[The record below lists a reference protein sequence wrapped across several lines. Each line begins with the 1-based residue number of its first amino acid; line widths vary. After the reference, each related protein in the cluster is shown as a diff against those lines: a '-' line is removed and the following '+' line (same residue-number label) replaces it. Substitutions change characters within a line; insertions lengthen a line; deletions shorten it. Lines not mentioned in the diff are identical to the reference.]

1 MSLIFLPELL
11 LLLLLFAM
19 MMTVVAPENH
29 PADESD
35 DKIQKSQWN
44 HDGPQYRE
52 LPELLLKKPADSNIF
67 FWGKR
72 KESHKAN
79 HYHQRT
85 THHNASSL
93 LFPIMG
99 KVVTVI
105 ESLPSS
111 WTLLGCYARLLAFL
125 EELQERERDGTQEA
139 TPQRFQPLHH
149 LPPRSRILLGPDL
162 TLAACARC
170 LLSLAN
176 EAPVPGGG
184 ERQREARRGQ
194 GRSGR
199 GGGRGSGSLPLLL
212 LLPFFLP
219 LSPSHAAY
227 PRLLASTLCPA

>member
-1 MSLIFLPELL
+1 MDMSLIFLLEPL

-19 MMTVVAPENH
+19 MMTVVALENH

-44 HDGPQYRE
+44 HDGPQHRE
-52 LPELLLKKPADSNIF
+52 LPELLLQKPADSNIF

-72 KESHKAN
+72 KESHKAH

-111 WTLLGCYARLLAFL
+111 WTLLVYYARWLAFL
-125 EELQERERDGTQEA
+125 DELQERERDGTQEA
-139 TPQRFQPLHH
+139 TPQRFQSLHH
-149 LPPRSRILLGPDL
+149 LPPRSRILFGPDL
-162 TLAACARC
+162 TLTACARC
-170 LLSLAN
+170 LL
-176 EAPVPGGG
+176 
-184 ERQREARRGQ
+184 
-194 GRSGR
+194 
-199 GGGRGSGSLPLLL
+199 
-212 LLPFFLP
+212 LLPFL
-219 LSPSHAAY
+219 LSLSSSHAPY
-227 PRLLASTLCPA
+227 PCLLARTICPA